1 MASSQS
7 PSQSVAD
14 PAAFA
19 SAVPA
24 GGAVGFATFLLSTW
38 SAQSA
43 MRSLQWH
50 ERHTDTLEIIC
61 LGDLMIVEQV
71 LHD

>member
-24 GGAVGFATFLLSTW
+24 GGAAGFATFLLSTR
-38 SAQSA
+38 SAQASTI
-43 MRSLQWH
+43 
-50 ERHTDTLEIIC
+50 E
-61 LGDLMIVEQV
+61 
-71 LHD
+71 